1 MRCFESLGLPDSAT
15 ADEVKRAWRQLAM
28 AHHPDRGGD
37 PSEFDRLRKLYDE
50 ALAVAEAPKP
60 CATCNGSGKVRR
72 AHGWTSIELAC
83 EVCGGSGDET

>member
-15 ADEVKRAWRQLAM
+15 TDEVKRAWRQLAM
-28 AHHPDRGGD
+28 THHPDRGGD

-83 EVCGGSGDET
+83 SRCGGSGEEP